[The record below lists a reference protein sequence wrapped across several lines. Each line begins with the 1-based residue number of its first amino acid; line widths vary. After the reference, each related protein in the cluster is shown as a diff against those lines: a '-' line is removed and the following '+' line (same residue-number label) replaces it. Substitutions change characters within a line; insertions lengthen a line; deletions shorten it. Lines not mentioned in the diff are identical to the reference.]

1 MQPYALITDRNSGNS
16 VSDPSEMKK
25 CVSLKK
31 CGGSGGKV
39 QVNNLDEAGCQ

>member
-25 CVSLKK
+25 C
-31 CGGSGGKV
+31 GGSGGKV